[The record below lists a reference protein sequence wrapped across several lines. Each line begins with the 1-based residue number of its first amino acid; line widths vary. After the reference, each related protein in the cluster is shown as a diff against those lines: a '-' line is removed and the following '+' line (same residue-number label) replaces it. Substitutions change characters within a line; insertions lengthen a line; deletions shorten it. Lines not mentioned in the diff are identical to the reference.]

1 MVLSFKKKKNN
12 NNSVVQSLKREL
24 QFISVIEF
32 EKVVVKSGRVSS
44 CCKEKWIRLRRHEHQ
59 RRVMTHGSIRERQG
73 TSFHR
78 LRQNRVKVRPLKSPV
93 RFILLRK

>member
-1 MVLSFKKKKNN
+1 MTRRDVEFKIDGVKFFKKNN

-73 TSFHR
+73 R
-78 LRQNRVKVRPLKSPV
+78 LSIVSDR
-93 RFILLRK
+93 IG